1 MKQLEGVT
9 AHGYT
14 LRFIHHILRIR
25 YTRNKKQP
33 ALSEPLYHDGV
44 AQKELVAFYVGPG
57 IQSDELNN
65 NKQHITVDNS
75 YALLYTVNNGGTC
88 YEHNH

>member
-1 MKQLEGVT
+1 MT
-9 AHGYT
+9 A
-14 LRFIHHILRIR
+14 
-25 YTRNKKQP
+25 N
-33 ALSEPLYHDGV
+33 ALKD
-44 AQKELVAFYVGPG
+44 LVDFYVGPG

-75 YALLYTVNNGGTC
+75 SALLYTVNNGGTC